1 MGWDV
6 EAHESSDGVLLVLDA
21 TSINITFVE
30 QNQTAQIKFES
41 ILAR

>member
-1 MGWDV
+1 MGGDV

-30 QNQTAQIKFES
+30 QTIQQEENPTNQS
-41 ILAR
+41 